1 VIERFDRNPSIP
13 ANEDVYERR
22 FNLNENTIKLIYH
35 REESCITASTRE
47 FELPSSQGDQ
57 AFNLTFHPDMTS
69 GYQVDPYVKSPKNRV
84 LYDTLENLVMAQ
96 EQTCA
101 KARQSEQEVKEILDA
116 RTREEA
122 RCVLGIS
129 VYDVARNETAKKHR
143 IELER
148 KQAEEERLRKEKEM
162 DYLAPYLARLGE
174 PDHLT
179 FQDKQQLK
187 EDCLRDLRVQLVDI
201 ANIIQKRF
209 EEETSSLQ
217 KKQQW
222 YQDNQ
227 QSFQGR
233 ESKEEDDYIEYCR
246 EAMFRIH
253 ILERRL
259 MKHKSIAPQKY
270 REMEE
275 RLRTDPRLSL

>member
-1 VIERFDRNPSIP
+1 MLTTEVYTQHVFMCTTPS
-13 ANEDVYERR
+13 
-22 FNLNENTIKLIYH
+22 NT
-35 REESCITASTRE
+35 
-47 FELPSSQGDQ
+47 Q
-57 AFNLTFHPDMTS
+57 
-69 GYQVDPYVKSPKNRV
+69 
-84 LYDTLENLVMAQ
+84 
-96 EQTCA
+96 
-101 KARQSEQEVKEILDA
+101 
-116 RTREEA
+116 
-122 RCVLGIS
+122 
-129 VYDVARNETAKKHR
+129 
-143 IELER
+143 
-148 KQAEEERLRKEKEM
+148 
-162 DYLAPYLARLGE
+162 
-174 PDHLT
+174 
-179 FQDKQQLK
+179 
-187 EDCLRDLRVQLVDI
+187 
-201 ANIIQKRF
+201 
-209 EEETSSLQ
+209 ETSSLQ